1 MGNLPHGYEIYLV
14 NIKTMRKIAQIFVA
28 ISEKPKF
35 TFIKHTRKNLWIPQK
50 RRKIAKRQM
59 GQMMHTGMR
68 ATTDA
73 AGWLLDHH

>member
-1 MGNLPHGYEIYLV
+1 ME
-14 NIKTMRKIAQIFVA
+14 A
-28 ISEKPKF
+28 
-35 TFIKHTRKNLWIPQK
+35 QK

-73 AGWLLDHH
+73 AGWLLDYH